1 MDGGSK
7 KIKEFKQ
14 ETVDGKS
21 KKKKKKPSR
30 TTLRKD
36 ASYPATLRLC
46 TPTCTLFSKN
56 DGTVLWGFTHSRV
69 LLS

>member
-7 KIKEFKQ
+7 KVEEFKQ

-21 KKKKKKPSR
+21 KKKKKPSR

-46 TPTCTLFSKN
+46 TPTCTPFSKN